1 MKTTATQFSANTLR
15 SSSGNMRKICG
26 VCVNPSPMERDRA
39 AILIFLCEYPQ
50 RLIICTPDTTMEPN
64 IISVQPPRTASGS
77 DAKMTPS
84 AGMSPARTMMTAPL
98 AMAFLFTTCV
108 MAISPTFWL
117 KDVIGKHPKREDA
130 AETNPSTAMEPDISL
145 SFASRLNPMAA
156 SAEVSPSVSVADTR
170 KIRNTEK
177 MAS

>member
-1 MKTTATQFSANTLR
+1 
-15 SSSGNMRKICG
+15 
-26 VCVNPSPMERDRA
+26 MERDRA

-50 RLIICTPDTTMEPN
+50 RLIICTPDITMEPN

-84 AGMSPARTMMTAPL
+84 AGTSPARTMMTAPL
-98 AMAFLFTTCV
+98 AMAFLFTTRV

-117 KDVIGKHPKREDA
+117 KDVIGKHPKREDT